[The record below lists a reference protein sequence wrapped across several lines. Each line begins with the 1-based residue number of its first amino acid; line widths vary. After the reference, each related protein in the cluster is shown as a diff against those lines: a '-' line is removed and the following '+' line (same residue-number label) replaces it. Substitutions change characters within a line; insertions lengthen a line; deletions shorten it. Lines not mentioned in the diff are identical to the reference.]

1 MACRLTDR
9 RPRREGAVCERAIG
23 YRARKGW
30 DMNGESGSSW
40 WQNRRTRGRWAGRSG
55 IVVLIAGLSLV
66 ALMAGCGD
74 DSEEVTMASGTP
86 TVAAGAPDT
95 ITVSGKGTVT
105 SAPDEA
111 VLTLTVESDGADP
124 AAALDANSQATAQV
138 TQRLKAEGVEDSAIE
153 TSNVSLYPIRTYDP
167 DTGKESLT
175 GYRAANTI
183 TVTLKDALVVGKV
196 LAASVEA
203 GVTNVSGPV
212 WRLAEDSA
220 AVTEALKK
228 AVTNAQ
234 GKAEALA
241 SAQGV
246 KVGQV
251 ITITEGSVDQP
262 VVPMYSDMYAEEAAG
277 GSKVADVP
285 ISPANLDVTAT
296 VTITYV
302 LTR

>member
-1 MACRLTDR
+1 M
-9 RPRREGAVCERAIG
+9 
-23 YRARKGW
+23 K
-30 DMNGESGSSW
+30 GESGPSW
-40 WQNRRTRGRWAGRSG
+40 WENRRTRGRWAGLLG
-55 IVVLIAGLSLV
+55 IGALIAGLALV

-111 VLTLTVESDGADP
+111 VLTLTVETDGADP
-124 AAALDANSQATAQV
+124 ATALDANSQATAQV

-167 DTGKESLT
+167 NTGKESLT

-183 TVTLKDALVVGKV
+183 TVTLNDALVVGKV

-212 WRLAEDSA
+212 WRLAEDSV

-228 AVTNAQ
+228 AVANAQ

-241 SAQGV
+241 GAQGV
-246 KVGQV
+246 KMGQV
-251 ITITEGSVDQP
+251 ITMTESSLDQP
-262 VVPMYSDMYAEEAAG
+262 VVPMYSDMYAAEAAG

-285 ISPANLDVTAT
+285 ISPTNLDVTAT
-296 VTITYV
+296 VTVTYA
-302 LTR
+302 LIR